1 MAFLLDQLEI
11 MKNTLKTAKIMI
23 VEDERVVAMALE
35 DTLISLGHS
44 VCGLVSSG
52 DQALKIASSSLPDL
66 VMMDIKI
73 KGSIDGIETA
83 KRLKDHYGIPVIFLT
98 AYADQEILERA
109 KLTEP
114 LGYILKPF
122 KSLELRS
129 VVEVAI
135 YKAEMEKKLQKIN
148 QDLESKVK
156 HRTQKL
162 TDEITWRKM
171 AEKKLQQ
178 KTDYLRQANKALK
191 SMLESREAEKRA
203 VEEELLLNIK
213 KYASP
218 YIELIEQQHPDREIL
233 MAVDMLK
240 KTLNELISPAS
251 KTLFAKFIDLTP
263 QEVKIAD
270 LIRHGKTTKDIAKL
284 LNIAPS
290 SVSTYRNHIRRK
302 MGLLNS
308 STNLETYLNSFR
320 A

>member
-1 MAFLLDQLEI
+1 
-11 MKNTLKTAKIMI
+11 MKNTLKTAKILI

-52 DQALKIASSSLPDL
+52 DQALKVASSTLPDL

-83 KRLKDHYGIPVIFLT
+83 TKLRDYHGIPVVFLT

-114 LGYILKPF
+114 LGYLLKPF

-129 VVEVAI
+129 VVEVAL
-135 YKAEMEKKLQKIN
+135 YKAEMEKKLQKMN
-148 QDLESKVK
+148 QELEAKVK
-156 HRTQKL
+156 QRTKKL
-162 TDEITWRKM
+162 TDEIASRELT
-171 AEKKLQQ
+171 EKKLHN

-203 VEEELLLNIK
+203 IEEELLLNIK
-213 KYASP
+213 KYALP
-218 YIELIEQQHPDREIL
+218 YIELIEHQNPDNGII

-251 KTLFAKFIDLTP
+251 KTLFAKFINLTP
-263 QEVKIAD
+263 REVKIAD
-270 LIRHGKTTKDIAKL
+270 LIRHGKTTKEIAEL
-284 LNIAPS
+284 INIAPS

-302 MGLLNS
+302 MDLLNTR
-308 STNLETYLNSFR
+308 TNLETYLNSFDT
-320 A
+320 

>member
-1 MAFLLDQLEI
+1 
-11 MKNTLKTAKIMI
+11 MKIAKILI

-52 DQALKIASSSLPDL
+52 DQALKVAASASPDL

-83 KRLKDHYGIPVIFLT
+83 KKLRDSYGIPVIFLT

-122 KSLELRS
+122 KSQELRS
-129 VVEVAI
+129 VVEVAL
-135 YKAEMEKKLQKIN
+135 YKAEMEIKLQKMN
-148 QDLESKVK
+148 QELDSKVK
-156 HRTQKL
+156 QRTQKL
-162 TDEITWRKM
+162 TDEIAGREL
-171 AEKKLQQ
+171 AEKKLQH

-203 VEEELLLNIK
+203 IEEELLLNIK
-213 KYASP
+213 KYALP
-218 YIELIEQQHPDREIL
+218 YIELIEQQKPDNEIL
-233 MAVDMLK
+233 MTVEMLK

-251 KTLFAKFIDLTP
+251 KTLFAKFINLTP

-270 LIRHGKTTKDIAKL
+270 LIRHGKTTKDIAEL

-302 MGLLNS
+302 MGLLNTG
-308 STNLETYLNSFR
+308 TNLETYLNSLNT
-320 A
+320 

>member
-1 MAFLLDQLEI
+1 MKT
-11 MKNTLKTAKIMI
+11 MKNTLKTAKILI

-44 VCGLVSSG
+44 VCGLVNSG
-52 DQALKIASSSLPDL
+52 DQALKVASSTLPDL

-73 KGSIDGIETA
+73 KGSMDGVETA
-83 KRLKDHYGIPVIFLT
+83 KKLREYHGIPVIFLT
-98 AYADQEILERA
+98 AYADQEILKRA

-114 LGYILKPF
+114 LGYLLKPF
-122 KSLELRS
+122 KSMVLRS
-129 VVEVAI
+129 VVEIAL
-135 YKAEMEKKLQKIN
+135 YRAEMEKKLHKMN

-156 HRTQKL
+156 QRTKKL
-162 TDEITWRKM
+162 TDEITCREL
-171 AEKKLQQ
+171 AEKKLQH

-203 VEEELLLNIK
+203 IEEELLLNIK
-213 KYASP
+213 KYALP
-218 YIELIEQQHPDREIL
+218 YIELIEHQNPGSEII
-233 MAVDMLK
+233 MTVDMLK

-270 LIRHGKTTKDIAKL
+270 LIRHGKTTKEIAEL

-302 MGLLNS
+302 MDLLNT
-308 STNLETYLNSFR
+308 STNLETYLNSFK